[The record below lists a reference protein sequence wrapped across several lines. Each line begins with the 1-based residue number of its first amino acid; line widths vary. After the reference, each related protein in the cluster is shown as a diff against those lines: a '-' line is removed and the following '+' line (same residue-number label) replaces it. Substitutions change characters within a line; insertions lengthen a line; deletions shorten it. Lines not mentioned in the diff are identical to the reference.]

1 MKKRIKV
8 QGFLIFLA
16 VLALIVF
23 YKYLL
28 PVSQNSISRITVD
41 GIGVM
46 LFLSGYSLRI
56 IARGYKAELN
66 PDGKTLITQGP
77 YALTRNPMYLGT
89 LMISLGIILL
99 LLKWW
104 TGLIFL
110 AVYSI
115 IYIPEIKKEEAR
127 LSGAFGDKFKDY
139 CKVPRFFPCL
149 KSLLQPDNQSSLEFK
164 FGWLKEEISSFIPVL
179 FFVLG
184 VKIWEFHHL

>member
-1 MKKRIKV
+1 MKKRIKI

-16 VLALIVF
+16 VIALIVF
-23 YKYLL
+23 YKHLL
-28 PVSQNSISRITVD
+28 PVSQNSISRTTVD

-46 LFLSGYSLRI
+46 LFLLGYSLRI
-56 IARGYKAELN
+56 MARGYKAELN
-66 PDGKTLITQGP
+66 LDGKTLITQGP

-110 AVYSI
+110 AVYLI

-127 LSGAFGDKFKDY
+127 LLGAFGEEFKDY

-149 KSLLQPDNQSSLEFK
+149 KSLLQPDKQSSLEFK
-164 FGWLKEEISSFIPVL
+164 SGWLKKEISSFIPAL